1 VDSFGAPFRSIYTS
15 PQISS
20 MLGFTSEEWGDLVTW
35 QGAIHPDD
43 RDRVIAE
50 DERTNRSMEPFNIEY
65 RLITKDGHIMWIRD
79 EARVVTDE
87 FGHPRLWSGVMFDIT
102 SLKRA
107 EEELAR
113 ALDLEREASAR
124 LRTLDELKN
133 TFLQAVSHDLRTP
146 LSAVLGGALTLDRDD
161 INLTQEESS
170 DLVHRIAVNAKKLS
184 RLVTD
189 LLDLDR
195 LANGLL
201 EPQRSSVDVG
211 QMVGSLI
218 EESEILAHRGICI
231 EADPGTNRLD
241 PSKVE
246 RIVENLLVNAVRHT
260 PPGTSIWVKVRQ
272 TGDGVLLVVDDNGPG
287 IPREL
292 RETIFRPFERGP
304 TPSEHDPGTG
314 IGLALVARF
323 AELHGGRA
331 WVEDR
336 PGGGASFNV
345 ALPG

>member
-1 VDSFGAPFRSIYTS
+1 
-15 PQISS
+15 
-20 MLGFTSEEWGDLVTW
+20 
-35 QGAIHPDD
+35 
-43 RDRVIAE
+43 
-50 DERTNRSMEPFNIEY
+50 
-65 RLITKDGHIMWIRD
+65 
-79 EARVVTDE
+79 
-87 FGHPRLWSGVMFDIT
+87 
-102 SLKRA
+102 
-107 EEELAR
+107 
-113 ALDLEREASAR
+113 
-124 LRTLDELKN
+124 LDELKN
-133 TFLQAVSHDLRTP
+133 TFLPAVSHDLRTP
-146 LSAVLGGALTLDRDD
+146 LSAVLGGTLTLDRDD
-161 INLTQEESS
+161 IDLSQEDAR

-195 LANGLL
+195 LASGLL

-211 QMVGSLI
+211 DMARSLI
-218 EESEILAHRGICI
+218 EESEVLANRGISI

-241 PSKVE
+241 PSKIE
-246 RIVENLLVNAVRHT
+246 RIIENLLVNAIRHT
-260 PPGTSIWVKVRQ
+260 PSGTSIWVRVRQ
-272 TGDGVLLVVDDNGPG
+272 TGDGVLLTVDDNGPG

-292 RETIFRPFERGP
+292 RATIFRPFERGP